1 MKKILLLILTTVAL
15 IANSED
21 LYKNCAGCHGENGE
35 LSALGQ
41 SKIITGQ
48 ESNLTIKQLTAY
60 QNGELNQY
68 GLGNIMQLQL
78 TSLSE
83 SDIEELAKYIVNMQP
98 TEKSPN

>member
-1 MKKILLLILTTVAL
+1 MMKTLLLLLIVPFTLN
-15 IANSED
+15 ANSLE

-35 LSALGQ
+35 KQALGQ

-60 QNGELNQY
+60 KNGELNMY

-78 TSLSE
+78 NSYNDEDIKAIALYIE
-83 SDIEELAKYIVNMQP
+83 SMK
-98 TEKSPN
+98 